1 MFHYLNAT
9 FFLVESMI
17 TLISKSELDILT
29 TF

>member
-17 TLISKSELDILT
+17 PLISKSELDILT

>member
-17 TLISKSELDILT
+17 TLTSKFELDILI

>member
-17 TLISKSELDILT
+17 ILISKSELDILT

>member
-1 MFHYLNAT
+1 MFYYLNAT

>member
-17 TLISKSELDILT
+17 TLMRKSELDILT

>member
-17 TLISKSELDILT
+17 ALISKSELDNLT

>member
-1 MFHYLNAT
+1 MFHYLSAT